1 MRIESGSSVVSSPL
15 PHPCPDTRRKLSRH
29 LQIGGEAGSE
39 NKPDA
44 HCICQTWCG
53 SYFDVVKIL
62 GEMDRFRV
70 PRLLFKMM
78 HKQLCSQMILCC
90 TGVSCSFYLLRHSDL
105 CLLLSTTH
113 SPQLQNI
120 YIRASVPL
128 LQD

>member
-1 MRIESGSSVVSSPL
+1 MRIESCYSVVSSPL

-29 LQIGGEAGSE
+29 LQIGGEPGSE

-44 HCICQTWCG
+44 HCICQAWCG

-62 GEMDRFRV
+62 GEMNRFRV

-90 TGVSCSFYLLRHSDL
+90 TRVSCSLVSAAPLRPVFAVEYNSLPSAAKYLHS
-105 CLLLSTTH
+105 
-113 SPQLQNI
+113 
-120 YIRASVPL
+120 Y
-128 LQD
+128 